1 MPGNGGAAAGLRWT
15 ALWTIILVLV
25 LLPFLLFEEPF
36 TAFGARL
43 AKGEMHGWMLAAA
56 IGALL
61 ALDVFLPV
69 PSSLVSTAAGA
80 VLGFW
85 PGVAVIWVGMMIGAG
100 VGYGVGSVAGPAG
113 RWLIGQ
119 DGLDRARRTFDRHGA
134 WALALCRAVPVLA
147 EASVVFS
154 GIVRTPLLRFIA
166 VMLLANFGIAVAY
179 AAVGAYAMRIESFLL
194 AFFGAIALPGLAML
208 LGRRWLDWR

>member
-1 MPGNGGAAAGLRWT
+1 MPGKGGAAAGLRWT
-15 ALWTIILVLV
+15 ALWTIILVLI

-36 TAFGARL
+36 TAFGTRL
-43 AKGEMHGWMLAAA
+43 AKGGMNGWMLAAA

-80 VLGFW
+80 ALGFW
-85 PGVAVIWVGMMIGAG
+85 PGAAVIWVGMMIGAG
-100 VGYGVGSVAGPAG
+100 VGYIVGSAAGPAAS
-113 RWLIGQ
+113 RLVGQ
-119 DGLDRARRTFDRHGA
+119 DSLERARRTFDRHGM

-147 EASVVFS
+147 EASVVFA
-154 GIVRTPLLRFIA
+154 GIARTPLLRFII

-208 LGRRWLDWR
+208 LGRRWLDWH